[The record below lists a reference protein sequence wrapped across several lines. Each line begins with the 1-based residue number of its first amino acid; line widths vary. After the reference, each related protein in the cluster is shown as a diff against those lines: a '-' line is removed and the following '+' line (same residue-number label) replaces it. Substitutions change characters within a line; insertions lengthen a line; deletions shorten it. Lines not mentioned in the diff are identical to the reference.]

1 MKKIFFLLVFMAA
14 MSLWS
19 CDGFYT
25 EGGNDEVTVEN
36 DTLCEESV
44 ECDTLEMEEAVAD
57 DTLVQCA
64 AITKKG
70 SQCERLVNPQ
80 DTYCFQHKNRR

>member
-1 MKKIFFLLVFMAA
+1 MKKIFFLFVFMAA
-14 MSLWS
+14 VMLS

-25 EGGNDEVTVEN
+25 EGGDNEVVVEN
-36 DTLCEESV
+36 DTVVDEAV
-44 ECDTLEMEEAVAD
+44 ECDTLEEVEAVED

-70 SQCERLVNPQ
+70 TQCERLVNPQ